1 MNKYILIF
9 LLTLANISNATVSN
23 LLRLKIEGEFGADE
37 TVIYFDPDATDGFDG
52 NFDALKMYS
61 GTPGLPNIS
70 SRSGNADFAINVL
83 GGFNHQR
90 DVPLTVYITRTGSYS
105 INVLEVL
112 NFDPTALIYMEDLT
126 TGISYNLL
134 TEQEIQFNFN
144 PGFYNNRF
152 ILHFYPPLLFLAWNE
167 TCNLGDGKIKI
178 INPNTLSW
186 KVSLFSSQ
194 GQQLSQID
202 TFTQGYSF
210 ENLSFG
216 DFNIKL
222 KSDSTYN
229 IVVSKN
235 IQPGNELN
243 TEFNI
248 GSVILNYQT
257 QFSVLYPDP
266 QNTYVWD
273 FGDGSDPING
283 FDVTHIFDQL
293 GVFVINLTV
302 SNEYC
307 SRTVSREIIVSN
319 TITDIEK
326 YHNSLYFNIYPN
338 PVKETI
344 SLKILFMTSIT
355 VKRIEIQDMLGKIIS
370 SEFININKDV
380 DISIPVS
387 NLNNGLYQII
397 IYTDNDKYTKFFRI
411 LK

>member
-112 NFDPTALIYMEDLT
+112 NFDPTALIYMEDIT

-235 IQPGNELN
+235 IQPGSVLN

-248 GSVILNYQT
+248 LNNQT

-266 QNTYVWD
+266 QNTYVWN
-273 FGDGSDPING
+273 FGDGSDPVNG
-283 FDVTHIFDQL
+283 FDVIHIFDQL

-326 YHNSLYFNIYPN
+326 YHTSLYFNINPN
-338 PVKETI
+338 SVNETI
-344 SLKILFMTSIT
+344 SIKISFITPIT
-355 VKRIEIQDMLGKIIS
+355 VKRIEIQDMLGKTIS

-380 DISIPVS
+380 DISIPAS

-397 IYTDNDKYTKFFRI
+397 IHTNNDKYTKFFRI